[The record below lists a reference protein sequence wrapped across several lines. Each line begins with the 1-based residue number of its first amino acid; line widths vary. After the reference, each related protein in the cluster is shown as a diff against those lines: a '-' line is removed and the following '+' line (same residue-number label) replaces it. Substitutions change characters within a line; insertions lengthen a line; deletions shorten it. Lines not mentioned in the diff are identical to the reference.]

1 MLRKP
6 PMKTHPDGTPWEYPS
21 DSWRDG
27 PHFSASYLHR
37 MVPADDHEAELIDA
51 PLADP
56 KLAICSR
63 MYVVHITPVA
73 EERKQRLTCDAGSL
87 ASIPSSVVENSGS
100 TPACRTRQRISADC
114 ITPRVRCPPGASL
127 APDPGC

>member
-6 PMKTHPDGTPWEYPS
+6 PMKTHPDGTPWEYPL

-56 KLAICSR
+56 KLNVFPNVCRA
-63 MYVVHITPVA
+63 HH
-73 EERKQRLTCDAGSL
+73 AGRGRTKATAYL
-87 ASIPSSVVENSGS
+87 RCRQSGV
-100 TPACRTRQRISADC
+100 CLYRISY
-114 ITPRVRCPPGASL
+114 PGKLRVDARRAEHDRRFRRI
-127 APDPGC
+127 A